1 MQAAELDNAAA
12 QYDVGQAYQQGVGV
26 SKDTIRARYWLER
39 ADAAESVQEAKR
51 RPPGATL
58 EAGIANKPFTAL
70 PVGCRPTRP
79 PSYAMRVNNVTEVT
93 GAIAMYI
100 DGEAQVRGVTA
111 RNVSVDALKYDVVA
125 LFSVALRS
133 PECVIT
139 DSKRGIH
146 MQIPFKFVL
155 N

>member
-1 MQAAELDNAAA
+1 M
-12 QYDVGQAYQQGVGV
+12 
-26 SKDTIRARYWLER
+26 
-39 ADAAESVQEAKR
+39 
-51 RPPGATL
+51 
-58 EAGIANKPFTAL
+58 
-70 PVGCRPTRP
+70 
-79 PSYAMRVNNVTEVT
+79 
-93 GAIAMYI
+93 
-100 DGEAQVRGVTA
+100 RGVTA
-111 RNVSVDALKYDVVA
+111 RNVSVDALKYDVVT